1 MNSINIQF
9 LYFFIAG
16 LIIIFLLS
24 FSSCTGLDDSSL
36 KNPPNVQSSESDIPY
51 NETDNNKN
59 TMAQTDNAKKA
70 VREQNELLIS
80 KPVFKSDSKIVCVL
94 QNINYKMLSSTDFDI
109 AIVDPDD
116 SKLTK
121 ENIFGLHS
129 QNKALIAY
137 LSIGEAENYR
147 NYWQKDWKPGN
158 PVFLDK
164 ENPNWKG
171 NFKVKYWHSDWQKI
185 VFDSLLKIID
195 KGYDGIYLDIVD
207 AYDYFDDKGYA
218 DSRLHMVNFVMAIS
232 KYAKNQ
238 NRDFLIIPQNS
249 EELIVENGYLNAID
263 GVGRENLWFLCDSL
277 QDKDELAISLAYLN
291 QIIEANKFVFAIN
304 YCQKEENQENFITLA
319 QKYGFIP
326 YIGPRELDS
335 IEDTINDYFNE
346 F

>member
-1 MNSINIQF
+1 MNSKNIQF
-9 LYFFIAG
+9 LHFFIAG

-24 FSSCTGLDDSSL
+24 FLSCT
-36 KNPPNVQSSESDIPY
+36 ESGILY
-51 NETDNNKN
+51 DNNGN
-59 TMAQTDNAKKA
+59 NENNVTQTDNAKKV

-80 KPVFKSDSKIVCVL
+80 EPVFKSDSKFICVL
-94 QNINYKMLSSTDFDI
+94 QDVDYKMLSSTDFDV

-121 ENIFGLHS
+121 KNILNLHS
-129 QNKALIAY
+129 QGKALIAY

-147 NYWQKDWKPGN
+147 NYWQEDWKPGN

-171 NFKVKYWHSDWQKI
+171 NFKVKYWYSDWQKI
-185 VFDSLLKIID
+185 VFDSLFKIID
-195 KGYDGIYLDIVD
+195 KGYDGVYLDIVD
-207 AYDYFDDKGYA
+207 AYDYFNDKGYA
-218 DSRLHMVNFVMAIS
+218 DTRLHMVNFVMAIS

-238 NRDFLIIPQNS
+238 NRDFLIVPQNS

-263 GVGRENLWFLCDSL
+263 GVGRESLWFLCDSL
-277 QDKDELAISLAYLN
+277 QDKDELAISLSYLT

-304 YCQKEENQENFITLA
+304 YCQKEENIENFTTLA

-335 IEDTINDYFNE
+335 IEDTVNNYFIG

>member
-1 MNSINIQF
+1 MNSKNIQF
-9 LYFFIAG
+9 LHFFIAG

-24 FSSCTGLDDSSL
+24 FSSCT
-36 KNPPNVQSSESDIPY
+36 ESGILY
-51 NETDNNKN
+51 DNNGN
-59 TMAQTDNAKKA
+59 NENNVTQTDNVKKV

-80 KPVFKSDSKIVCVL
+80 EPVFKSDSKFICVL
-94 QNINYKMLSSTDFDI
+94 QDVDYKMLTSTDFDI

-121 ENIFGLHS
+121 KNILGLHS
-129 QNKALIAY
+129 QDKALIAY

-164 ENPNWKG
+164 ENPSWKG
-171 NFKVKYWHSDWQKI
+171 NFKVKYWYSDWQKI
-185 VFDSLLKIID
+185 VFDSLSKIID
-195 KGYDGIYLDIVD
+195 KGYDGVYLDIVD
-207 AYDYFDDKGYA
+207 AYDYFNDKGYT

-238 NRDFLIIPQNS
+238 NRDFLIVPQNS

-263 GVGRENLWFLCDSL
+263 GVGRESLWFLCDSL
-277 QDKDELAISLAYLN
+277 QDKDELAISLSYLN

-304 YCQKEENQENFITLA
+304 YSQKEENIENFITQA

-335 IEDTINDYFNE
+335 IEDAVNE
-346 F
+346 

>member
-1 MNSINIQF
+1 MNSKNIQF
-9 LYFFIAG
+9 LYFFIGG

-24 FSSCTGLDDSSL
+24 CSSCTGLNDSL
-36 KNPPNVQSSESDIPY
+36 ESGILY
-51 NETDNNKN
+51 NNNGNNENNTD
-59 TMAQTDNAKKA
+59 QTDNEKK
-70 VREQNELLIS
+70 VTIEQNGLLIS
-80 KPVFKSDSKIVCVL
+80 ENKSSENKKSEPFYKSDSKLICVL
-94 QNINYKMLSSTDFDI
+94 QDVDYKMLASTDFNI

-121 ENIFGLHS
+121 KNIFALHS

-147 NYWQKDWKPGN
+147 NYWQDYWEPGN
-158 PVFLDK
+158 PVFLDM

-171 NFKVKYWHSDWQKI
+171 NFKVKYWYSDWQKI

-195 KGYDGIYLDIVD
+195 KGYDGVYLDVVD
-207 AYDYFDDKGYA
+207 AYDYFDGKGYS
-218 DSRLHMVNFVMAIS
+218 DTRLNMVNFVMAIS
-232 KYAKNQ
+232 NYAKNQ
-238 NRDFLIIPQNS
+238 YRDFLIVPQNS

-277 QDKDELAISLAYLN
+277 QDKDELAISLGYLN
-291 QIIEANKFVFAIN
+291 QIIEANKFVFAID
-304 YCQKEENQENFITLA
+304 YCQKEENIENFMTLA

-335 IEDTINDYFNE
+335 IEHTIKD
-346 F
+346 